1 MAIGPISA
9 ASGYFCSHRSD
20 KMSSSSFFIAITCY
34 LPTLLL
40 LCRSRAGGECTIPA
54 QTHPGAIPV
63 ARGCGGRGLPL
74 SIPVHEQQ
82 QARQPQFPGLQPSR
96 QHHLHIPVP
105 GREDD
110 DEKEERVGM
119 TRMILMI
126 MTRTVTMTTITA
138 TIMITMAMMMTVIT
152 MRMMMMLMKMMIM
165 TVMGMIVKIM
175 MMTVVMTPLLMC
187 AYFCTHCQSFLSQ
200 KVQQKVG

>member
-1 MAIGPISA
+1 
-9 ASGYFCSHRSD
+9 
-20 KMSSSSFFIAITCY
+20 MSSSSSFIAITCY

-40 LCRSRAGGECTIPA
+40 LCRSRAGGECAIPA

-74 SIPVHEQQ
+74 PSPVHEQQ

-96 QHHLHIPVP
+96 QHHLHIPVS

-126 MTRTVTMTTITA
+126 MMTISVTMTSITA

-152 MRMMMMLMKMMIM
+152 VPMMMILMKMMMMVI
-165 TVMGMIVKIM
+165 VMIVKIIM
-175 MMTVVMTPLLMC
+175 LAVVMTPYVCL
-187 AYFCTHCQSFLSQ
+187 FLYPLS
-200 KVQQKVG
+200 KLPFSKRYNTN